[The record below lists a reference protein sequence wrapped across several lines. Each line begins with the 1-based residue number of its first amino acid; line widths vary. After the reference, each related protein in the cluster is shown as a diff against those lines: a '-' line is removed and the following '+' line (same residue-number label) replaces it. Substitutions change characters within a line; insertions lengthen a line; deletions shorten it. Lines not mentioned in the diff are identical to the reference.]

1 MGLDLSGNILS
12 VLEMGID
19 FGGRGA
25 VSENLDGSRRRSLLN
40 PTLFSHFSHRWEEL
54 FFFVV
59 FALLCF
65 ENLAFVSNAE
75 FFSSLHGAIST
86 FTSFEFFVVRRLS
99 FATVPLVVLPLAY
112 LYVCQGRPHW
122 SRRYLDILGIYFVVR
137 MTTQLIGL
145 NILVFD
151 FTTSRFV
158 LITQLL
164 FFLPYSLL
172 VWGWIYW
179 RLDTSAGSKRRQLF
193 RLDIEGENARP
204 IDYLVASFS
213 SVFSASIS
221 GIKGRSAR
229 ARVLILLHGFVIYDV
244 MGLTLSRAVALV
256 QSKS

>member
-1 MGLDLSGNILS
+1 
-12 VLEMGID
+12 
-19 FGGRGA
+19 
-25 VSENLDGSRRRSLLN
+25 VSERLEERNKESGLISSLL
-40 PTLFSHFSHRWEEL
+40 SYFSHRWEEL
-54 FFFVV
+54 FFLLV

-65 ENLAFVSNAE
+65 ENLAFVSDAE
-75 FFSSLHGAIST
+75 LLSSLHGAT
-86 FTSFEFFVVRRLS
+86 AFFAEFEFFVVRRLS
-99 FATVPLVVLPLAY
+99 YATIPLVVLPLAY
-112 LYVCQGRPHW
+112 LFASRGKPQW
-122 SRRYLDILGIYFVVR
+122 SRRYLDILGIYFIAR

-151 FTTSRFV
+151 FTTSRFL

-179 RLDTSAGSKRRQLF
+179 RLDTSAGRKRRQLF
-193 RLDIEGENARP
+193 RLDIESENPRP
-204 IDYLVASFS
+204 IDYLIASFS

-229 ARVLILLHGFVIYDV
+229 ARILILLHGLVIYDA

-256 QSKS
+256 QNK

>member
-1 MGLDLSGNILS
+1 MSERLEERNKESGLISPLLSY
-12 VLEMGID
+12 
-19 FGGRGA
+19 
-25 VSENLDGSRRRSLLN
+25 
-40 PTLFSHFSHRWEEL
+40 FSHRWEEL
-54 FFFVV
+54 VFLLV

-65 ENLAFVSNAE
+65 ENLAFVSDAE
-75 FFSSLHGAIST
+75 FLSSLHGAT
-86 FTSFEFFVVRRLS
+86 AFFAEFEFFVVRRLS
-99 FATVPLVVLPLAY
+99 YATIPLVVLPLAY
-112 LYVCQGRPHW
+112 LFASRGKPQW
-122 SRRYLDILGIYFVVR
+122 SRRYLDILGIYFIAR

-151 FTTSRFV
+151 FTTSRFL

-179 RLDTSAGSKRRQLF
+179 RLDTSAGRKRRQLF
-193 RLDIEGENARP
+193 RLDIESENPRP
-204 IDYLVASFS
+204 IDYLIASFS

-229 ARVLILLHGFVIYDV
+229 ARILILLHGLVIYDA

-256 QSKS
+256 QNK